1 MSDEKNRCPSCQGT
15 GWDET
20 GSFAEQ
26 GHVECTD
33 CGGTGRD
40 VARAGVGCAGLVGAS
55 DAESEEPEGWCNPCG
70 TLRGHKCWGHCIGTR
85 IVGTNDME
93 RIAPT
98 SDIQPPFV
106 YRKPERRARDE
117 SPNDAGGE
125 RKEKYGKE

>member
-40 VARAGVGCAGLVGAS
+40 VARAGVGCAGLVGPL
-55 DAESEEPEGWCNPCG
+55 D
-70 TLRGHKCWGHCIGTR
+70 
-85 IVGTNDME
+85 GTNSEGITANMGIMRYDLWTPIPKLLE
-93 RIAPT
+93 QIR
-98 SDIQPPFV
+98 V
-106 YRKPERRARDE
+106 NEARMKR
-117 SPNDAGGE
+117 PNDQE
-125 RKEKYGKE
+125 HLSREKKP